1 MENERYLDNE
11 HEKGYVKRNAVL
23 SDAHRDVSE
32 LPQPETQH
40 DSHEAAN
47 TLNHS
52 TISNDLGTFLNG
64 VIDRTNGLC
73 DDATFNC

>member
-1 MENERYLDNE
+1 VKNKRYLDNE
-11 HEKGYVKRNAVL
+11 HEKVCVKTNAVL
-23 SDAHRDVSE
+23 SDAHQDVSE

-40 DSHEAAN
+40 DSPEAAN

-52 TISNDLGTFLNG
+52 TITNDLGTFLNG

-73 DDATFNC
+73 DDGTSNC